1 MQLDVPR
8 SPAPPV
14 RLFSVCPGAPH
25 APASQP
31 PRPAP
36 ERAGRD
42 GRLTAESSAVA
53 PVLRPQARTHTHIFS
68 KKIKCVPLPHPGRV
82 PRAQLIKAK
91 RITMSSAVAT
101 LAVPPRVKAEA
112 GTAGPPRC
120 PPGRPSTV
128 PSGCRATVPPRE
140 AATAPRLGPLVVEGL
155 RCETTLSLRWERW
168 AALAA
173 PPWVLRTI
181 SRGYRL
187 QFAAVPPRFAGI
199 IHSQARGESARV
211 LQEEILSLLNKRA
224 ICVVPPAQCQ
234 SGFYSRYFL
243 VPKRGGTGIRPILDL
258 RALNKFLRKY
268 KFRMLTHA
276 SLLRLVR
283 QNDWFT
289 SVDLKDAYFHIPIY
303 PPHRK
308 YLRFAFQGICYEYRV
323 LPFGLSLSPRVF
335 VRCTE
340 AAIAPLRRQGIRLAT
355 YLDDWLLLAQSEQE
369 ARAHTR
375 ILMQHLVDLGF
386 VINAEKSVLS
396 PAQEIIFLG
405 LSLDSVS
412 FTARLS
418 AERVRVFRTCLA
430 LFRPGKSV
438 RFRLC
443 LRLLGL
449 MASAILV
456 VRLGRL
462 HMREFQL
469 WVASCGL
476 DPVRHGARMVP
487 GCARSLRHWRVP
499 SFLTRGVPMGS
510 VLSRK
515 VVTTDASLTGW
526 GGIHEGR
533 SVRGVWSVGLQRSHI
548 NFLELSAV
556 FLSLKHFLPS
566 LMGHHVLVRTD
577 NTTTVAYINRQGG
590 LRSRQLHML
599 ARRLILWSCG
609 RLLSLRA
616 THAPGVLNTG
626 ADLLSR
632 GAPVYG
638 EWTLHP
644 EVVEQLWS
652 RYGRAA
658 VDLFASRENAQ
669 CALFY
674 SLRGVDAPL
683 GIDALAH
690 AWPRELLYAFP
701 PLALI
706 PPTLSRV
713 REHGHALIL
722 VAPHWPAM
730 HWLAEIYRLLCTQ
743 PWQLP
748 LRRDLL
754 SQGGGMVFHPHPERL
769 ALWAWPLSG
778 SICQLGVSHSESLYD
793 CKWRVFEEWCH
804 SNGHVPLQCP
814 VGVILSFLQDLID
827 NRKAFSTVK
836 VYLAAIAACHV
847 GFGRL
852 TVGQHPLVC
861 RFMKGARRLLPV
873 SRPLVPPWDLAVVL
887 EGLKGPP
894 FEPLEGADLKHVS
907 LKAVLLLALASA
919 KRVSDIHALSVHPSC
934 TQFFPGDVRMTLR
947 PNPAFV
953 PKVVGSCSPID
964 LVAFA
969 ASSGEL
975 RSHALCPVRA
985 VRTYVDRTGGFRRSD
1000 QLFVSWASPHRGK
1013 PITKQRLS
1021 HWVVEAIA
1029 LAYAGQGLQPPVGL
1043 RAHSTRGVATSWA
1056 LFRGVSVQDIC
1067 AAASWSSPLTFVRFY
1082 MLDVSAPCVASA
1094 VLMS

>member
-42 GRLTAESSAVA
+42 GRLTAES
-53 PVLRPQARTHTHIFS
+53 
-68 KKIKCVPLPHPGRV
+68 RV

-155 RCETTLSLRWERW
+155 RCGTTLSLRWERW

-211 LQEEILSLLNKRA
+211 LQEENKRA

-308 YLRFAFQGICYEYRV
+308 YLRFAFRGICYEYRV

-430 LFRPGKSV
+430 LFRPRKSV

-476 DPVRHGARMVP
+476 DPVRHGARMVPVTP

-566 LMGHHVLVRTD
+566 LMGQHVLVRTD

-616 THAPGVLNTG
+616 THVPGVLNTG

-778 SICQLGVSHSESLYD
+778 LICQLG
-793 CKWRVFEEWCH
+793 
-804 SNGHVPLQCP
+804 
-814 VGVILSFLQDLID
+814 DLID

-847 GFGRL
+847 GFGKL

-887 EGLKGPP
+887 EGLRGPP

-947 PNPAFV
+947 PNPVFV

>member
-1 MQLDVPR
+1 MPISTAPFSR
-8 SPAPPV
+8 EATASPGTGDIGNTGPTMLANE
-14 RLFSVCPGAPH
+14 C
-25 APASQP
+25 
-31 PRPAP
+31 
-36 ERAGRD
+36 
-42 GRLTAESSAVA
+42 
-53 PVLRPQARTHTHIFS
+53 
-68 KKIKCVPLPHPGRV
+68 
-82 PRAQLIKAK
+82 
-91 RITMSSAVAT
+91 TMSSSCHART
-101 LAVPPRVKAEA
+101 SPQE
-112 GTAGPPRC
+112 GTIALL
-120 PPGRPSTV
+120 S
-128 PSGCRATVPPRE
+128 E
-140 AATAPRLGPLVVEGL
+140 PLVVRGEL
-155 RCETTLSLRWERW
+155 QSASPLSRRRDRWQ
-168 AALAA
+168 ALAA
-173 PPWVLRTI
+173 SPWVLRTI

-187 QFAAVPPRFAGI
+187 QFAVAPPRFSGI

-211 LQEEILSLLNKRA
+211 LQEEILSLLNKGA
-224 ICVVPPAQCQ
+224 VSVVPPAQIQ

-243 VPKRGGTGIRPILDL
+243 VPKRGGNGIRPILDL

-289 SVDLKDAYFHIPIY
+289 SIDLKDAYFHIPIY

-308 YLRFAFQGICYEYRV
+308 YLRFAFQGVCYEYHV

-355 YLDDWLLLAQSEQE
+355 YLDDWLLLAHTEQE
-369 ARAHTR
+369 VRAHT
-375 ILMQHLVDLGF
+375 HLVIRHLTDLSF
-386 VINAEKSVLS
+386 VINAEKSMLS
-396 PAQEIIFLG
+396 PKQSIIFLG

-418 AERVRVFRTCLA
+418 AERVQTFKACLA
-430 LFRPGKSV
+430 FFRLRKSV

-462 HMREFQL
+462 HMREFQR
-469 WVASCGL
+469 WVASLRL
-476 DPVRHGARMVP
+476 DPVRHGARRVLVTPECIM
-487 GCARSLRHWRVP
+487 ALRHWRAP
-499 SFLTRGVPMGS
+499 SFLTRGVPMGP

-515 VVTTDASLTGW
+515 VVTTDASLSGW

-533 SVRGVWSVGLQRSHI
+533 AVRGRWSIGLQRSHI

-566 LMGHHVLVRTD
+566 LVGRHVLVRMD

-590 LRSRQLHML
+590 LRSHRLHTL
-599 ARRLILWSCG
+599 ARRLILWSSE
-609 RLLSLRA
+609 RFLSLRA
-616 THAPGVLNTG
+616 THVPGALNAG
-626 ADLLSR
+626 VDLLSR
-632 GAPVYG
+632 GGPVYG

-644 EVVEQLWS
+644 NVVKQIWT

-658 VDLFASRENAQ
+658 VDLFVSRENTQ
-669 CALFY
+669 CAMFF
-674 SLRGVDAPL
+674 SLRSPDAPL

-690 AWPRELLYAFP
+690 AWPHVLLYAFP

-713 REHGHALIL
+713 REQGHALIL
-722 VAPHWPAM
+722 IAPHWPAM
-730 HWLAEIYRLLCTQ
+730 HWLAEIYQMLRAQ

-754 SQGGGMVFHPHPERL
+754 SQGGGMLFHPHPERL
-769 ALWAWPLSG
+769 ALWAWP
-778 SICQLGVSHSESLYD
+778 
-793 CKWRVFEEWCH
+793 
-804 SNGHVPLQCP
+804 
-814 VGVILSFLQDLID
+814 DLID
-827 NRKAFSTVK
+827 KRKAFSTVK

-847 GFGRL
+847 GFGKK
-852 TVGQHPLVC
+852 TASQHPLVC

-894 FEPLEGADLKHVS
+894 FEPLEEADLKHLS
-907 LKAVLLLALASA
+907 LKTVLLLALASA
-919 KRVSDIHALSVHPSC
+919 KRVSDIHALSTHPSC
-934 TQFFPGDVRMTLR
+934 AQFAPGDVRMTLK

-969 ASSGEL
+969 ASSGEQ
-975 RSHALCPVRA
+975 RSRTLCPVRA
-985 VRTYVDRTGGFRRSD
+985 VRMYMDKTRGFRLSE
-1000 QLFVSWASPHRGK
+1000 QLFVSWANPHKGK

-1029 LAYAGQGLQPPVGL
+1029 LAYTSQGLQPPTGL
-1043 RAHSTRGVATSWA
+1043 RAHSTRSLASSWA

-1082 MLDVSAPCVASA
+1082 MLDVSAPCMARA
-1094 VLMS
+1094 VLES

>member
-14 RLFSVCPGAPH
+14 RLLSVLPEAHH
-25 APASQP
+25 APVSRL
-31 PRPAP
+31 PRTVP
-36 ERAGRD
+36 EQTGGD
-42 GRLTAESSAVA
+42 GHLTAEGSAVA
-53 PVLRPQARTHTHIFS
+53 PLSCPQARTSTHIS
-68 KKIKCVPLPHPGRV
+68 VKKIKCVPLQHPGRR
-82 PRAQLIKAK
+82 PRAQLTKAK
-91 RITMSSAVAT
+91 QNIKISSVVVT
-101 LAVPPRVKAEA
+101 PAVPPRRKA
-112 GTAGPPRC
+112 TAFPGARGVWARPLLC
-120 PPGRPSTV
+120 PPGQK
-128 PSGCRATVPPRE
+128 RAASPGGHVTVPPGE
-140 AATAPRLGPLVVEGL
+140 GAVAPRLGPLTAEGL
-155 RCETTLSLRWERW
+155 RCVSTLSPRWERW

-173 PPWVLRTI
+173 SPWVVKTI

-199 IHSQARGESARV
+199 IYSQAQGESARV
-211 LQEEILSLLNKRA
+211 LQEEILSLLNKGA

-243 VPKRGGTGIRPILDL
+243 VPKRGGSGIRPILDL
-258 RALNKFLRKY
+258 RALNKYLRKY

-375 ILMQHLVDLGF
+375 ILIRHLSDLGF
-386 VINAEKSVLS
+386 VINAEKSMLS
-396 PAQEIIFLG
+396 PAQGIIFLG
-405 LSLDSVS
+405 LSLDSVT

-418 AERVRVFRTCLA
+418 GDRVKAFRACLA

-438 RFRLC
+438 QFRLC

-456 VRLGRL
+456 VHLGRL

-476 DPVRHGARMVP
+476 DPVRHGARRVLVTP
-487 GCARSLRHWRVP
+487 GCARALRHWRVP
-499 SFLTRGVPMGS
+499 SFLTHGVPMGS

-533 SVRGVWSVGLQRSHI
+533 SVRGRWSVDLQRSHI

-616 THAPGVLNTG
+616 THVPGVLNTG

-644 EVVEQLWS
+644 EIVEQIWA
-652 RYGRAA
+652 RFGRAV
-658 VDLFASRENAQ
+658 VDLFASRDNTQ

-674 SLRGVDAPL
+674 SLRSMDSPL
-683 GIDALAH
+683 GVDALAH
-690 AWPRELLYAFP
+690 AWPRERLYAFP

-722 VAPHWPAM
+722 IAPHWPAM
-730 HWLAEIYRLLCTQ
+730 HWLTEIYQLMCAQ

-754 SQGGGMVFHPHPERL
+754 SQGGGAVFHPHPEHL

-778 SICQLGVSHSESLYD
+778 
-793 CKWRVFEEWCH
+793 
-804 SNGHVPLQCP
+804 
-814 VGVILSFLQDLID
+814 
-827 NRKAFSTVK
+827 
-836 VYLAAIAACHV
+836 
-847 GFGRL
+847 
-852 TVGQHPLVC
+852 
-861 RFMKGARRLLPV
+861 
-873 SRPLVPPWDLAVVL
+873 
-887 EGLKGPP
+887 
-894 FEPLEGADLKHVS
+894 
-907 LKAVLLLALASA
+907 
-919 KRVSDIHALSVHPSC
+919 
-934 TQFFPGDVRMTLR
+934 
-947 PNPAFV
+947 
-953 PKVVGSCSPID
+953 
-964 LVAFA
+964 
-969 ASSGEL
+969 
-975 RSHALCPVRA
+975 
-985 VRTYVDRTGGFRRSD
+985 
-1000 QLFVSWASPHRGK
+1000 
-1013 PITKQRLS
+1013 
-1021 HWVVEAIA
+1021 
-1029 LAYAGQGLQPPVGL
+1029 
-1043 RAHSTRGVATSWA
+1043 
-1056 LFRGVSVQDIC
+1056 
-1067 AAASWSSPLTFVRFY
+1067 
-1082 MLDVSAPCVASA
+1082 
-1094 VLMS
+1094 